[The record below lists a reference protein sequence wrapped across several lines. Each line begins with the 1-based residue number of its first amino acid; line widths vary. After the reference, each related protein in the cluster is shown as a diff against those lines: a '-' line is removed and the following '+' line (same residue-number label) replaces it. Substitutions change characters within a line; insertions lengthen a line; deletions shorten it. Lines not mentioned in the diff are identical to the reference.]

1 MTLLILE
8 DRANLLDLAYK
19 DINFLHLVGQLGLG
33 QYTARNTDRSTETG
47 CSAGPSLHQNTAPET
62 AGSARALPLPVIAPT
77 AFVQYCP
84 PAQSAV

>member
-33 QYTARNTDRSTETG
+33 QYTARNPDRSTETG
-47 CSAGPSLHQNTAPET
+47 CSAVPSLHQNTAPET
-62 AGSARALPLPVIAPT
+62 SNSAPVLALPVAVPT
-77 AFVQYCP
+77 AFAQYCL
-84 PAQSAV
+84 PARSAV